1 MYKISLSEMQI
12 FLLTSKY
19 HSFSKAAEVLYI
31 SQPTVTKWIHHLEKE
46 LGVKLF
52 HRTSRSVELTT
63 AGELLKDRWK
73 PLLAEIEASIHDT
86 QELAANGLSTI
97 QIGALEGH
105 DFEQILSDYVFPFE
119 ELHPEIQIDFNIYNL
134 HELTEQIE
142 NLDIIF
148 SNNLE
153 YAAANDH
160 AFLRL
165 GDLPFY
171 LAVSKEHRFARK
183 KSITMEELAAEKFL
197 IFPPRVSPVAIQY
210 AVSAFKFLNLTPQF
224 IPVENTPSQ
233 LLRISQNRGV
243 AIVSASAVKSYQK
256 KISLIRIKDFPFE
269 YYRLIMYR
277 PQKLSS
283 ATRRFLAYLTEQFPA
298 DSQCTHN
305 YSNPRKQT
313 MSLT

>member
-12 FLLTSKY
+12 FLLTAKY

-31 SQPTVTKWIHHLEKE
+31 SQPTVTKWIHHLENE

-52 HRTSRSVELTT
+52 HRTSRSVTLTD
-63 AGELLKDRWK
+63 AGDILKDRWK
-73 PLLAEIEASIHDT
+73 PLLAEIEASIHDA

-97 QIGALEGH
+97 RIGALEGH
-105 DFEQILSDYVFPFE
+105 GFEQILSDYMLPFE

-142 NLDIIF
+142 NLDIIL

-153 YAAANDH
+153 YEAANDH
-160 AFLRL
+160 AFLKL
-165 GDLPFY
+165 DDLPFY
-171 LAVSKEHRFARK
+171 LAVSKKHRFARK
-183 KSITMEELAAEKFL
+183 KSIAMKELAAERFL
-197 IFPPRVSPVAIQY
+197 IFPPHVSPAAMKY
-210 AVSAFKFLNLTPQF
+210 AVSAFNALNLTPQF
-224 IPVENTPSQ
+224 IPVENAPSQ
-233 LLRISQNRGV
+233 MLRVSQNQGAALV
-243 AIVSASAVKSYQK
+243 NVSAVKGYEK

-283 ATRRFLAYLTEQFPA
+283 ATRKFLAYLTEQFSA
-298 DSQCTHN
+298 DIHHTYN
-305 YSNPRKQT
+305 
-313 MSLT
+313 